1 MTIGEL
7 VPVEADLDRAPDLLT
22 GARTARLTPENCNV
36 EYWLHAVAQGTLR
49 GLVDG
54 HRAATGTPEWM
65 RADGPLR
72 TALIE
77 ELAFRSIAEE
87 MATRALGH
95 LVRLAPDTETF
106 EFFTTQLVDEARHA
120 RVFRGHLIDLGVPA
134 DELDATVEA
143 VAGRDRDRVLR
154 PLEAFGLRL
163 AEQDDFIG
171 GVALLT
177 ILVEGVLAPSAELS
191 ERKWRLLDPAA
202 AEIERAAG
210 IDEIRHLSVGSEI
223 IRQHLQDHPDE
234 LPRLRKL
241 LEDGQKLWLELPV
254 FDVVLRR
261 EELFQL
267 GLQELSDHLAGY
279 EIWPG
284 RLLLDTDPQERLE
297 AALAWSAE
305 MQQDRLHYMGL

>member
-1 MTIGEL
+1 MTVGEL
-7 VPVEADLDRAPDLLT
+7 IPIEADLDRAPDLLT
-22 GARTARLTPENCNV
+22 GATSARLTPERCNV

-49 GLVDG
+49 GCVEG
-54 HRAATGTPEWM
+54 HRAETETPEWM
-65 RADGPLR
+65 RVDGPLR

-77 ELAFRSIAEE
+77 ELAFRSIAED

-95 LVRLAPDTETF
+95 LVRLAPDVETL

-120 RVFRGHLIDLGVPA
+120 RVFRGHLIDLGVPT
-134 DELDATVEA
+134 DQLGATLES

-191 ERKWRLLDPAA
+191 ERKWRRLDPAA
-202 AEIERAAG
+202 AQIERAAG

-223 IRQHLQDHPDE
+223 IRQHLLDRPDE
-234 LPRLRKL
+234 LPRLRQL
-241 LEDGQKLWLELPV
+241 IEDGQKVWLELPV
-254 FDVVLRR
+254 LDVVLRR
-261 EELFQL
+261 EELFQR
-267 GLQELSDHLAGY
+267 GMQELSENVAGY
-279 EIWPG
+279 QIWPG
-284 RLLLDTDPQERLE
+284 RLLLDTDAQERLQ
-297 AALAWSAE
+297 AALAWSNN
-305 MQQDRLHYMGL
+305 MQQDRLNYMGL

>member
-7 VPVEADLDRAPDLLT
+7 IPVEADLDRAPDLLT
-22 GARTARLTPENCNV
+22 GATTARLAPEYCNL

-49 GLVDG
+49 GLIDG
-54 HRAATGTPEWM
+54 HRAGTETPEWM
-65 RADGPLR
+65 KVDGPLR
-72 TALIE
+72 TALLE

-95 LVRLAPDTETF
+95 LVRLAPDVEKM
-106 EFFTTQLVDEARHA
+106 EFFTTQLMDEARHA
-120 RVFRGHLIDLGVPA
+120 RVFRGHLIDLGVPS
-134 DELDATVEA
+134 DDVDATLEE

-163 AEQDDFIG
+163 AEQEDFIG

-223 IRQHLQDHPDE
+223 IRQHLQDRPDE
-234 LPRLRKL
+234 LSRLREL
-241 LEDGQKLWLELPV
+241 IECGQKIWMELPV
-254 FDVVLRR
+254 LDVVLRR
-261 EELFQL
+261 EELFQV
-267 GLQELSDHLAGY
+267 GMQELSDHLVGC

-284 RLLLDTDPQERLE
+284 RLMLDTDAPERLQ
-297 AALAWSAE
+297 AALTWSAN
-305 MQQDRLHYMGL
+305 MQQDRLNYMGL